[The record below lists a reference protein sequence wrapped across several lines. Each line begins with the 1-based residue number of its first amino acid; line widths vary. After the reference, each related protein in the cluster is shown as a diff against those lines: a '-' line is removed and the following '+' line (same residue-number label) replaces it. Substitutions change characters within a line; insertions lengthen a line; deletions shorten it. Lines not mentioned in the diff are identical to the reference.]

1 MSPVETL
8 KVSLRTS
15 HHEADDAD
23 QLIRVQ
29 AGRPDSKV
37 QVCASVPDRTPCRS
51 QGRRDVGTDEVI
63 CLLVLLT
70 RDLLTTVVLYR
81 GTPLGKPLIQTV
93 STVFTYY
100 LPQLQILYVFIR
112 TSSDLSSA
120 PTVVN
125 STDTNEL

>member
-1 MSPVETL
+1 MIKTDDVINQSMSPVETL

-29 AGRPDSKV
+29 
-37 QVCASVPDRTPCRS
+37 VCASVPVRTPCRS

-81 GTPLGKPLIQTV
+81 GTPLGKPQIQTV

-100 LPQLQILYVFIR
+100 LPQLNIN
-112 TSSDLSSA
+112 
-120 PTVVN
+120 P
-125 STDTNEL
+125 